1 MLNRV
6 AELVRRKQPLPQLA
20 SNDLQE
26 CHEWAVMAELAI
38 QLLARTGQ
46 LLLGGAIWPRT
57 NFKLKSIAACNKR
70 ELWKSNLVHCFLIS
84 SQAAK
89 SVALMRTN
97 NMQSFGRLTFGVYGL
112 LQITFDPNHGILGAW
127 PFRYWFT

>member
-1 MLNRV
+1 MLNRI

-46 LLLGGAIWPRT
+46 LIAWWSHMAKDQLQTEEHCCLQQKGALEEQPCALL
-57 NFKLKSIAACNKR
+57 LD
-70 ELWKSNLVHCFLIS
+70 
-84 SQAAK
+84 Q
-89 SVALMRTN
+89 
-97 NMQSFGRLTFGVYGL
+97 
-112 LQITFDPNHGILGAW
+112 
-127 PFRYWFT
+127 